1 MSTDLRFAVPSAT
14 MDPVRSRARTAAYAA
29 WVLAGV
35 VGVALG
41 ASPFHR
47 EAVAVWAMAGLVV
60 SASGRPWQEAR
71 AVVLA
76 WVPFLAAMAAY
87 DLARTVAGEVSRSVA
102 VTPQLDLERF
112 LFAGAVPSEVLQRH
126 LHLPALVAALGDV
139 VYLSHFV
146 VPVATAA
153 WLWRADRARFHRFTG
168 TLVVLSFGAALCF
181 AVQPT
186 APPWYASDQGRI
198 EVERTIGH
206 GLTDLGL
213 STLPG
218 VLDRGRGDANPFAAI
233 PSLHTGY
240 AALVALTLAAGRR
253 RRVRLALAA
262 YPVTMAFVLVQGGEH
277 YVVDALAVLPL
288 LAGSR
293 WLVGRVLR

>member
-1 MSTDLRFAVPSAT
+1 VWL
-14 MDPVRSRARTAAYAA
+14 
-29 WVLAGV
+29 V
-35 VGVALG
+35 VGLVGLALG

-47 EAVAVWAMAGLVV
+47 EAVAVWVMGGLVV
-60 SASGRPWQEAR
+60 STTGRPWQEAR

-76 WVPFLAAMAAY
+76 WVPFLAAMAVY
-87 DLARTVAGEVSRSVA
+87 DLARTVADQVGRSVA
-102 VTPQLDLERF
+102 VTPQLDLERL

-126 LHLPALVAALGDV
+126 LHLPAPVAAFGDV

-146 VPVATAA
+146 VPVVTAA
-153 WLWRADRARFHRFTG
+153 WLWRADRARFQRFTG

-213 STLPG
+213 SELPG

-253 RRVRLALAA
+253 RWVQVALAA
-262 YPVTMAFVLVQGGEH
+262 YPAIMALVLVLGGEH

-293 WLVGRVLR
+293 WLVGRVLP